1 MRHLI
6 IGIVFLSIMVI
17 TLLASDTEKVTPSA
31 KKLFEKELVTFGF
44 AIKGHIF
51 CDPLSR
57 KPDPTTQPSR
67 EDSLRRIANPVKD
80 YFASL
85 PLNSLPSSLKE
96 HVGDTL
102 TMVWSKGSDQLV
114 VGAVGFYSHVCHGQ
128 LAYKLLPIDSTFQR
142 PNWRDTFLLL
152 RKGVRPAGPVV
163 PYSKYE
169 IRDASIRVF
178 EDSVRSLVTQAII
191 EHTTLPLDTTRI
203 EYYGVHANTL
213 PDTLF
218 MTVHGRARYSTEACW
233 HTVYLMVRSN
243 DTWNRST
250 VIDLHPGACRFRV
263 DSSFDL
269 DGDGGKEFLVM
280 HRAGGAVYSII
291 EGRMVLVA
299 SSGYRGC

>member
-17 TLLASDTEKVTPSA
+17 TLLASGVEKVTPPA
-31 KKLFEKELVTFGF
+31 KKLFEKELATFGF

-57 KPDPTTQPSR
+57 KPDPTPIPSR
-67 EDSLRRIANPVKD
+67 EDSLRKIANPVKD

-85 PLNSLPSSLKE
+85 PLDSLPPSLKE

-102 TMVWSKGSDQLV
+102 TMVWSKASSQLV
-114 VGAVGFYSHVCHGQ
+114 VGAVGFYSHVCHEQ

-142 PNWRDTFLLL
+142 PSWKDTFLLL
-152 RKGVRPAGPVV
+152 RKGVRLAGPVV

-169 IRDASIRVF
+169 IRDASIGVF
-178 EDSVRSLVTQAII
+178 EDSVRELVTQANT
-191 EHTTLPLDTTRI
+191 ERTALPLDTIRI
-203 EYYGVHANTL
+203 EYYGAHTDTL

-218 MTVHGRARYSTEACW
+218 MTIHGTGSSTESCW
-233 HTVYLMVRSN
+233 HTVYLMVHFN
-243 DTWNRST
+243 DTWKWST
-250 VIDLHPGACRFRV
+250 VIDLHPGTCRFRV

-269 DGDGGKEFLVM
+269 DGDGVKEFLVM
-280 HRAGGAVYSII
+280 HRAGGAVYNII
-291 EGRMVLVA
+291 DGRMVLVA